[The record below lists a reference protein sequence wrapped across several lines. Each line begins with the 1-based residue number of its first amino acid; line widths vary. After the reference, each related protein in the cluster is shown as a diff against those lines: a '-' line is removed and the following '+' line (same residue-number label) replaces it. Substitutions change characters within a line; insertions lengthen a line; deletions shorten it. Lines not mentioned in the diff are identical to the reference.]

1 MVVADLFKVLSNE
14 VDQDLAINV
23 ENGQKLGPDW
33 LPYVFDQAD
42 EQTMNAHVWMVE
54 ICRRY
59 TTKRPYICIRAEV
72 LRDDD

>member
-14 VDQDLAINV
+14 VDQYLAIDV
-23 ENGQKLGPDW
+23 ENGQGLGPDW
-33 LPYVFDQAD
+33 MPYVFNRAD

-54 ICRRY
+54 QRVSY
-59 TTKRPYICIRAEV
+59 SGRPYICIRAEV